1 LVSKA
6 TITNSSKNT
15 PLEPPNSQS
24 SKNQQESMMNEERD
38 LRHHCEVSNNLKTE
52 VLRVRQQQN
61 QAINESR
68 PPTNTTKWV
77 IQTPIDRNLL
87 PTSRLPASMK
97 LMRKDIWPPFKDG
110 IGNWNL
116 DVNGLSKFIS
126 VEAKTPKQVDDEDES
141 DLAEY
146 SKWKDWKSNDSKEKL
161 ILFYNVDKSLVGLI
175 RGKKSAKGMMDSLDQ
190 RYEGSWVSCN

>member
-1 LVSKA
+1 
-6 TITNSSKNT
+6 
-15 PLEPPNSQS
+15 
-24 SKNQQESMMNEERD
+24 MNEERD

-97 LMRKDIWPPFKDG
+97 LTRKDNWPPFKDG

-116 DVNGLSKFIS
+116 DVNGLGKFIS